1 MLIVV
6 VVDELPFLHRV
17 QARLEQG
24 DVGESAAIEGIHE
37 RFWVRRGRFAI
48 EEPAEMTISRVISAF
63 SSETSINEV

>member
-1 MLIVV
+1 

-37 RFWVRRGRFAI
+37 RFRVRRG
-48 EEPAEMTISRVISAF
+48 PPCYSGTPEMTISRVISGF
-63 SSETSINEV
+63 SSETSIKEV